1 MNGLTTMKKSA
12 FRIRAGFVGLFGL
25 LLLAPLASVSA
36 ADTSDLGSP
45 AESAQLY
52 SEDYAR
58 LVDVAIPRF
67 DTTVLARRLAT
78 FRAKYPNG
86 HDPLRLRKISDIE
99 SVLGLP
105 HSTAGGSDY
114 VSTRTATYGISQNS
128 GRVHYARNLEGQP
141 PMDFAEAER
150 SQRELEA
157 RHLDLLAQVGIDRE
171 QVLFANTGIM
181 SLRTQSME
189 MNDDSALLA
198 ADSVFTYALRNID
211 GIQVE
216 GSAAKIA
223 SRGAGDVVSM
233 SLRWPGVL
241 LHPQLTSFKLKSTD
255 ELKCEALA
263 EVARVAN
270 GAVVNVQMAVVLRPV
285 KLDGR
290 RVYVPSLKVGVLPR
304 EEAGAMFHIDLP
316 QQQLSYDEGEVADR

>member
-1 MNGLTTMKKSA
+1 MNGLTTMKKST

-25 LLLAPLASVSA
+25 LLLAPIAAVNA

-52 SEDYAR
+52 SEDYTR
-58 LVDVAIPRF
+58 LVDVALPRF

-99 SVLGLP
+99 NVLGLP
-105 HSTAGGSDY
+105 HSTASGSDY
-114 VSTRTATYGISQNS
+114 ISTRTATYGISQSS

-181 SLRTQSME
+181 SLRTQSIE
-189 MNDDSALLA
+189 MNDDSAQLA

-233 SLRWPGVL
+233 NLRWPGVL
-241 LHPQLTSFKLKSTD
+241 LHPQLTSFKLKSAD
-255 ELKCEALA
+255 ELKREALA
-263 EVARVAN
+263 EIARAAN

-304 EEAGAMFHIDLP
+304 EEAGAMFYVDLP
-316 QQQLSYDEGEVADR
+316 QQRLAYDEGEVADR